1 MFHFTD
7 GGLNTIW
14 LANGYEE
21 VDTPHGKAVSFHD
34 LDGLIKAICIALA
47 EKNTALKGEEFRYLR
62 QALSLSQGAIGQLM
76 DKTDQ
81 AMAKWEKSGE
91 PVPRLADFAMR
102 AIYRHHANGNEAI
115 KNLVSALNV
124 TEHTLHFVMRET
136 PRGWRHTEQTEQ
148 PTSADA

>member
-1 MFHFTD
+1 MVITAFTTSDKAMFHFTD

-62 QALSLSQGAIGQLM
+62 QALSLSQGGAIGQLM

-81 AMAKWEKSGE
+81 AIAKWEKSGE
-91 PVPRLADFAMR
+91 PVPRTRGFSPCAQSTVITRTATR
-102 AIYRHHANGNEAI
+102 PSKTWYR
-115 KNLVSALNV
+115 
-124 TEHTLHFVMRET
+124 R
-136 PRGWRHTEQTEQ
+136 
-148 PTSADA
+148 